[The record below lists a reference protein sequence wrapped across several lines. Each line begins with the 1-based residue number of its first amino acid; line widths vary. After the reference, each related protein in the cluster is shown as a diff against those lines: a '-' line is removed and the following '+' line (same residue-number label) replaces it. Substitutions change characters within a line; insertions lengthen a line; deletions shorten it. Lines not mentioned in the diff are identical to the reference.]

1 MASAGYDRHIT
12 IFSPEGKLYQVEY
25 AFKAVSSGNLSSV
38 GVRGAD
44 CAVVVTQKRVPDKL
58 VDPDTVTHLFT
69 ISKNVGCVATGLV
82 ADSRVAVQRARYE
95 AAEFRYKYGYEM
107 PVDVLCKR
115 MADISQVSTQQAFMR
130 PLGVVLI
137 FIGIDEERGPQLYKS
152 DPAGYF
158 VGYKATS
165 AGAKEDDA
173 NNWLD
178 KKLKKGGALNEKAT
192 IQMGIACLQ
201 SVLSQELKKNELEVG
216 IVTRTAT
223 AFRHLTEDEIDAH
236 LNEIAE
242 HD

>member
-1 MASAGYDRHIT
+1 MSSAGYDRHIT

-25 AFKAVSSGNLSSV
+25 AFKAVSSGNLTSI
-38 GVRGAD
+38 GVRGKD

-58 VDPDTVTHLFT
+58 VDPSTVTHLFT

-95 AAEFRYKYGYEM
+95 SAEFRYKYGYEM

-115 MADISQVSTQQAFMR
+115 MADIAQVSTQQAFQR

-137 FIGIDEERGPQLYKS
+137 FIGIDEERGPLLYKS

-158 VGYKATS
+158 IGYKATS
-165 AGAKEDDA
+165 AGTKDDDA

-178 KKLKKGGALNEKAT
+178 KKLKKSGPLSDKASV
-192 IQMGIACLQ
+192 QLGISCLQ
-201 SVLSQELKKNELEVG
+201 SILAQELKKGELEVG
-216 IVTRTAT
+216 IVSKESP
-223 AFRHLTEDEIDAH
+223 AFRRLSEEEIDAH

>member
-25 AFKAVSSGNLSSV
+25 AFKAVSSGNLTSI

-82 ADSRVAVQRARYE
+82 ADSRVAVQRARFE

-115 MADISQVSTQQAFMR
+115 MADIAQVSTQQAFMR

-137 FIGIDEERGPQLYKS
+137 FVGIDDERGPQLYKS

-158 VGYKATS
+158 IGYKATS

-178 KKLKKGGALNEKAT
+178 KKLKKGAALTVKAT
-192 IQMGIACLQ
+192 VQLGISCLQ
-201 SVLSQELKKNELEVG
+201 SVLSQELKKNEVEVG
-216 IVTRTAT
+216 IVTKDQPV
-223 AFRHLTEDEIDAH
+223 FRRLSEDEIDSH

>member
-25 AFKAVSSGNLSSV
+25 AFKAVSSGNLTSI

-82 ADSRVAVQRARYE
+82 ADSRVAVQRARFE

-115 MADISQVSTQQAFMR
+115 MADIAQVSTQQAFMR

-137 FIGIDEERGPQLYKS
+137 FVGIDDERGPQLYKS

-158 VGYKATS
+158 IGYKATS

-178 KKLKKGGALNEKAT
+178 KKLKKGAALTVKAT
-192 IQMGIACLQ
+192 VQLGISCLQ
-201 SVLSQELKKNELEVG
+201 SVLSQELKKNEVEVG
-216 IVTRTAT
+216 IVTKDQPV
-223 AFRHLTEDEIDAH
+223 FRRLTEDEIDSH